1 MHFALGSIRR
11 RALAVAV
18 ADAPDKDQQTEAPTQ
33 KRKDDAVK
41 EGDVLASRELATA
54 LMMIAGAAWVMGLGA
69 WFFSASKT
77 LLKGGLSLDL
87 SDPARFQPL
96 DSLNVA
102 VAQIAVPFAALL
114 LLTLVAA
121 FAAPAMLGS
130 LGMRGKAMAPKASR
144 INPLAGLKRMFGTQG
159 LIELFKATAKV
170 CVLGYAGYWI
180 ISGEIASL
188 PGLAAADPAIAVGI
202 IGQKM
207 VFTITILTA
216 GLTLIALVDVPIQWF
231 QRNRKLRMTKQ
242 QLKEEM
248 RQSDGA
254 PELKQAIRTRQQEVM
269 MSSARKGMA
278 DANVVL
284 TNPTHFAVALRYRP
298 GSDAAPILVARG
310 RGDVALAIRAMATE
324 KNVPTLEYPQLARA
338 IYFTTRTGKAI
349 SEDLYAAVAAI
360 LAFVFRLES
369 SFGQHMPK
377 PSVAVPVTMHFDQ
390 DGRRAA

>member
-1 MHFALGSIRR
+1 M
-11 RALAVAV
+11 AV

-54 LMMIAGAAWVMGLGA
+54 LMMIAGAAWVMGLGT

-77 LLKGGLSLDL
+77 LLKGGLTLDL
-87 SDPARFQPL
+87 SDPDHFEPL
-96 DSLNVA
+96 DALSVA

-114 LLTLVAA
+114 LLTLIAA

-130 LGMRGKAMAPKASR
+130 LGMRGKAMAPKANR

-188 PGLAAADPAIAVGI
+188 PGLAAADPAVAVGI

-207 VFTITILTA
+207 LFTIAILAA

-254 PELKQAIRTRQQEVM
+254 PELKQAIRLRQQEVM

-310 RGDVALAIRAMATE
+310 RGDVALAIRAMAAE

-360 LAFVFRLES
+360 LAFVFRLDS
-369 SFGQHMPK
+369 SFGQQIPK

>member
-1 MHFALGSIRR
+1 
-11 RALAVAV
+11 LAVAV

-54 LMMIAGAAWVMGLGA
+54 LMMIAGAAWVMGLGT

-77 LLKGGLSLDL
+77 LLKGGLTLDL
-87 SDPARFQPL
+87 SDPDHFEPL
-96 DSLNVA
+96 DALSVA

-114 LLTLVAA
+114 LLTLIAA

-130 LGMRGKAMAPKASR
+130 LGMRGKAMAPKANR

-188 PGLAAADPAIAVGI
+188 PGLAAADPAVAVGI

-207 VFTITILTA
+207 LFTIAILAA

-254 PELKQAIRTRQQEVM
+254 PELKQAIRLRQQEVM

-310 RGDVALAIRAMATE
+310 RGDVALAIRAMAAE

-360 LAFVFRLES
+360 LAFVFRLDS
-369 SFGQHMPK
+369 SFGQQIPK

>member
-1 MHFALGSIRR
+1 MHFALGSIRH

-54 LMMIAGAAWVMGLGA
+54 LMMIAGAAWVMGLGT

-87 SDPARFQPL
+87 SDPDHFEPL
-96 DSLNVA
+96 DALNVA

-114 LLTLVAA
+114 TLTLVAA

-188 PGLAAADPAIAVGI
+188 PGLAAADPAVAVGI

-207 VFTITILTA
+207 LFTIAILAA

-254 PELKQAIRTRQQEVM
+254 PELKQAIRLRQQEVM

-310 RGDVALAIRAMATE
+310 RGDVALAIRAMAAE

-369 SFGQHMPK
+369 SFGQQIPK

>member
-1 MHFALGSIRR
+1 
-11 RALAVAV
+11 
-18 ADAPDKDQQTEAPTQ
+18 
-33 KRKDDAVK
+33 
-41 EGDVLASRELATA
+41 
-54 LMMIAGAAWVMGLGA
+54 MGLGA

-77 LLKGGLSLDL
+77 LLKGGLTLDL
-87 SDPARFQPL
+87 SDPDHFEPL
-96 DSLNVA
+96 DALSVA

-114 LLTLVAA
+114 LLTLIAA

-188 PGLAAADPAIAVGI
+188 PGLAAADPAVAVGI

-207 VFTITILTA
+207 LFTIAILAA

-254 PELKQAIRTRQQEVM
+254 PELKQAIRLRQQEVM

-310 RGDVALAIRAMATE
+310 RGDVALAIRAMAAE

-360 LAFVFRLES
+360 LAFVFRLDS
-369 SFGQHMPK
+369 SFGQQIPK

>member
-1 MHFALGSIRR
+1 MRCALGSIRR

-87 SDPARFQPL
+87 SDPDRFEPL
-96 DSLNVA
+96 DALNVA
-102 VAQIAVPFAALL
+102 VTQIAVPFAALL
-114 LLTLVAA
+114 LLTLIAA

-180 ISGEIASL
+180 ISGEVATL
-188 PGLAAADPAIAVGI
+188 PGLAAADPAVAVGI

-207 VFTITILTA
+207 FFTISILTA
-216 GLTLIALVDVPIQWF
+216 GLTLIALIDVPIQWF

-254 PELKQAIRTRQQEVM
+254 PELKQAIRARQQEVM
-269 MSSARKGMA
+269 MSSARNGMA

-310 RGDVALAIRAMATE
+310 RGEVALAIRAMAAE

-369 SFGQHMPK
+369 SFGQPMPK

>member
-1 MHFALGSIRR
+1 MS
-11 RALAVAV
+11 
-18 ADAPDKDQQTEAPTQ
+18 DAPDKDQQTEAPTQ
-33 KRKDDAVK
+33 KRKDDAIK
-41 EGDVLASRELATA
+41 EGDVLASKELAA
-54 LMMIAGAAWVMGLGA
+54 AVMMIAATAWLMALGT

-87 SDPARFQPL
+87 SDPDHFDPL
-96 DSLNVA
+96 DALLWPLAQVA
-102 VAQIAVPFAALL
+102 MPFAGLL
-114 LLTLVAA
+114 LLTLIAA

-130 LGMRGKAMAPKASR
+130 FGMRGKAMAPKGSR
-144 INPLAGLKRMFGTQG
+144 INPLAGLKRIFGTQG

-188 PGLAAADPAIAVGI
+188 PGLAAADPAVAVGM
-202 IGQKM
+202 IGQKIL
-207 VFTITILTA
+207 FTIALLTA
-216 GLTLIALVDVPIQWF
+216 GLTLIAFVDVPIQWF

-242 QLKEEM
+242 QLKDEL

-254 PELKQAIRTRQQEVM
+254 PELKQAIRARQQEVM

-298 GSDAAPILVARG
+298 GSDAAPVVVARG
-310 RGDVALAIRAMATE
+310 RGEVALAIRAMAAE
-324 KNVPTLEYPQLARA
+324 RNVATLEYPQLTRA
-338 IYFTTRTGKAI
+338 IYFTTRTGKAV
-349 SEDLYAAVAAI
+349 SEDLYVAVAAI

-369 SFGQHMPK
+369 VSGED
-377 PSVAVPVTMHFDQ
+377 VPRPHVEVPASKRFDQ
-390 DGRRAA
+390 DGRRTA